1 MNKKVVPMIHV
12 PDVAATVEWYQSI
25 GFGVDDTY
33 GNDGDGLSFAMLSF
47 GSSQVMF
54 NEGGSTSASRRREVD
69 LYIYTDGVDQVY
81 EQLKD
86 KVEVIEGPHDTFY
99 GMREFILR
107 DLNRFWITFA
117 EWSAFSKLMHAVK
130 ESDID
135 AVRNIVAQGTLKPRT
150 LIAALAA
157 SNSSEIDSILKNVG
171 AIAGEKIPPAT
182 LQLYA
187 GRYRKDEFEINVTSE
202 DGKLFAALGSQ
213 QPLRLMAL
221 NSNTFTPIAFDDFG
235 TISFN
240 VTDGKV
246 SGCTLNE
253 SSHAIHLQRITAD

>member
-12 PDVAATVEWYQSI
+12 PDVAATVGWYQSI
-25 GFGVDDTY
+25 GFSVDNTY
-33 GNDGDGLSFAMLSF
+33 GNDGDGLSFAILSF

-54 NEGGSTSASRRREVD
+54 NEGGSTTLSRRREVD
-69 LYIYTDGVDQVY
+69 LYIYTDGVDQIY

-86 KVEVIEGPHDTFY
+86 KVDVIELPHDTFY

-107 DLNRFWITFA
+107 DLNRFWITFG
-117 EWSAFSKLMHAVK
+117 EWSTFSKLLHAVK

-135 AVRNIVAQGTLKPRT
+135 AVRNIVAQGNLKPRT
-150 LIAALAA
+150 LTTALAA
-157 SNSSEIDSILKNVG
+157 SNSSEIESILKSAG

-187 GRYRKDEFEINVTSE
+187 GSYRKDEFEINVTFE
-202 DGKLFAALGSQ
+202 DGTLFAAPGRQ
-213 QPLRLMAL
+213 PPLRLVAL
-221 NSNTFTPIAFDDFG
+221 NTNTFTPIAFDDFG

-240 VTDGKV
+240 TTDGKV
-246 SGCTLNE
+246 SGCTLHE
-253 SSHAIHLQRITAD
+253 SSHAIHLQRIG